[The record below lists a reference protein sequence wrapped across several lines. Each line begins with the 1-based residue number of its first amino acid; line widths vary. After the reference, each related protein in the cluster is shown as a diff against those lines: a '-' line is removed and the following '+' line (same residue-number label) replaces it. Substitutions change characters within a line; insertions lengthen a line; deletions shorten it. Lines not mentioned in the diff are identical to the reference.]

1 MEHTWRH
8 GRVFVVSSL
17 ERKKKKERKDM
28 AESFAEDGDYKL
40 RGRKLIL
47 EWGKMKIEISKLPY
61 LDGKDKLMFD
71 LCGSGVVLANVLE
84 GPDGKLV
91 DEILGPLAGCNGHV
105 EGYDIKQ
112 YLVDD
117 SFWMT
122 PGEAHHSSSSSSP

>member
-1 MEHTWRH
+1 
-8 GRVFVVSSL
+8 VSSL
-17 ERKKKKERKDM
+17 ERKRKKDM

-47 EWGKMKIEISKLPY
+47 EWGKMKIEILKLPY

-91 DEILGPLAGCNGHV
+91 DEILGPPAGFKGDGTCL
-105 EGYDIKQ
+105 EGRTIQEYFTS
-112 YLVDD
+112 DD
-117 SFWMT
+117 YWMT
-122 PGEAHHSSSSSSP
+122 VGEAKGH

>member
-1 MEHTWRH
+1 MN
-8 GRVFVVSSL
+8 SL
-17 ERKKKKERKDM
+17 ERKRKKDM
-28 AESFAEDGDYKL
+28 AESFMEDDGYKL

-47 EWGKMKIEISKLPY
+47 EWGKLKIEISKLPY

-91 DEILGPLAGCNGHV
+91 DEILGPPAGCNGHV

-122 PGEAHHSSSSSSP
+122 PGEAHHSSSSSP